1 MSTNAQET
9 ARPLLRVSGLQFSY
23 GPRQIL
29 KGLDLE
35 VPRGKVTAILGPSGC
50 GKTTRM
56 SLIGG
61 QYQPAAG
68 TVEFDGIN
76 VHRLSRGE
84 LYSLR
89 KRMGMLFQNN
99 ALLTDLTVFDNVAFP
114 LREHTQLPAR
124 MIRDIVLMKLQNV
137 GLRGSRDLYPD
148 QLSGG
153 MLRRVAV
160 ARAIAM
166 DPDLVMYDEPFA
178 GLDPISLGA
187 MMRLIRGFN
196 DALGLT
202 SIVVSH
208 SVEEAMATCDY
219 ACVILDGQVLEHGT
233 PETIKAS
240 PSERVQQFLTGAS
253 DGPVPFHY
261 PAPPMAEDLLGP
273 ALQMAAVSGVQD

>member
-1 MSTNAQET
+1 MNQDSQAP
-9 ARPLLRVSGLQFSY
+9 ARPLLSVRGLQFSY

-35 VPRGKVTAILGPSGC
+35 VSRGKITAILGPSGC
-50 GKTTRM
+50 GKTTLL

-68 TVEFDGIN
+68 TVHFDGIN
-76 VHRLSRGE
+76 VHELSRTD
-84 LYSLR
+84 LYTLR
-89 KRMGMLFQNN
+89 QRMGMLFQNN

-114 LREHTQLPAR
+114 LREHTDVPER
-124 MIRDIVLMKLQNV
+124 MIRDFVLMKLQTV

-208 SVEEAMATCDY
+208 SVEEALATCDY
-219 ACVILDGQVLEHGT
+219 ACVILDGQVLEQGT
-233 PETIKAS
+233 PEAIKGS
-240 PSERVQQFLTGAS
+240 SSERVQQFLRGAA

-261 PAPPMAEDLLGP
+261 PAPPIAEDLLGS
-273 ALQMAAVSGVQD
+273 ARHVTMAPGAQE